1 MVLVCLNYVC
11 YCTIYAAIEYYC
23 LAIVHVF
30 IFIFF
35 DNFFYIFSPLC
46 VSKEGKF
53 K

>member
-11 YCTIYAAIEYYC
+11 YCTIYAAIEIYC
-23 LAIVHVF
+23 LAIVF
-30 IFIFF
+30 IFVFF